1 MPPTEDQAA
10 PVEAPTTTAPDAA
23 ADALDPTAEVGEALR
38 VMLGDEP
45 ADEGAETPPEGAD
58 EGDAEQPG
66 GEPAETQETA
76 SEGDD
81 EADDDDGGGTPRRKE
96 AEPEKMPAWKRAQEA
111 RRVAQLKA
119 QREEARALIEAA
131 KKAREEAEQAKAQ
144 HEEIARLLTEDPEAA
159 IDRLARMTGRRGQ
172 DVIRDLAHRVLKGAP
187 DPKAK
192 ETGELAELR
201 QELARMREE
210 AQQTQQRLMREYQEQ
225 QQQQFLRANVA
236 NLLAVKTDPRA
247 AQAFPTLAALP
258 DARLRHEVESIVS
271 WAASERPDLLGE
283 NLPELA
289 RTIENAIREE
299 HEAIARSLGM
309 SYDGN
314 RAPEKSAPSRA
325 RGGPAAKSAKPSA
338 SRHRTQPLT
347 NSGAGAPATGDIPP
361 EQRDAAIGDALRAAL
376 SLTE

>member
-10 PVEAPTTTAPDAA
+10 PVEAPTTTATDT
-23 ADALDPTAEVGEALR
+23 ADAPDPTAEVGEALR

-45 ADEGAETPPEGAD
+45 ADDGAETPPEGAD
-58 EGDAEQPG
+58 DAADEQPEG
-66 GEPAETQETA
+66 GPDETQETA
-76 SEGDD
+76 PED
-81 EADDDDGGGTPRRKE
+81 EDEGGTPRRKE
-96 AEPEKMPAWKRAQEA
+96 VDPEEKTPAWKRAQEA

-172 DVIRDLAHRVLKGAP
+172 DVIRDLAHRMMKGAP

-247 AQAFPTLAALP
+247 AEAFPTLAALP

-325 RGGPAAKSAKPSA
+325 RGGPAAKAAKPLA

-376 SLTE
+376 SLTD